1 MVDSCFDTASCEK
14 WSFSVWV
21 SISDLRS
28 DIVVGEQE
36 QEDLRVVRDT
46 STHDLC
52 RLVDIYVD
60 RGRERRRSKGQY
72 HVSADVPRPDDVLE
86 AR

>member
-36 QEDLRVVRDT
+36 DLRVVRDT

-60 RGRERRRSKGQY
+60 RRRERRRSKGQY